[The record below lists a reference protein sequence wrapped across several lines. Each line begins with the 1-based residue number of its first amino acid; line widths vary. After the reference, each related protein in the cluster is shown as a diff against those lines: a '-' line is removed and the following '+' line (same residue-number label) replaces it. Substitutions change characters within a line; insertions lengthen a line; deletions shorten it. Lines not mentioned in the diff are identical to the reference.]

1 MFFVDSP
8 CWDSSHLDVES
19 GNIWIGGS
27 NILYGRKLGLG
38 GDLQGD
44 TYGYRGLIKESLRT
58 VVQGVMWVGMLHP
71 SVRVLSL
78 LWYIPLEAALGVVQ
92 AAALNLKPPHE
103 TYIRIRLEA
112 YEFSKSRGLNALK
125 LN

>member
-1 MFFVDSP
+1 MARKEP
-8 CWDSSHLDVES
+8 HLDQWQQYS
-19 GNIWIGGS
+19 IWTKV
-27 NILYGRKLGLG
+27 RLG
-38 GDLQGD
+38 GG
-44 TYGYRGLIKESLRT
+44 TYREIHTGMGGLIKESLRT

-71 SVRVLSL
+71 SVRVLSS
-78 LWYIPLEAALGVVQ
+78 LWYIPLEAALEVVQ

-103 TYIRIRLEA
+103 TYTRIRLEA